1 MCAMKYSGATIGVKY
16 SESDLSVDMIMKE
29 VELPRPLSPLMDVV
43 VRVAGKKERKRKIKT
58 EEICS
63 TSKKKEKKTKKEN
76 NRMNGGNQAGMVS
89 GSGDAQASNSSH
101 SFNTGQHFK
110 IFLVSNS
117 SCLIP
122 TDWHSNSSKYVFLTS
137 TFHHILQAN
146 TLKMSKPSQS
156 ATLWRL
162 KEEVARFQHLFPNPS

>member
-1 MCAMKYSGATIGVKY
+1 MNLFDVFFLQELDRFSKDINSVNRGGDACAMKYSGATIGVKY
-16 SESDLSVDMIMKE
+16 SGSDLSVDMIMKE

-76 NRMNGGNQAGMVS
+76 NRMNGGNQAGVVS
-89 GSGDAQASNSSH
+89 GSGDAQASNSSQ

-110 IFLVSNS
+110 IF
-117 SCLIP
+117 
-122 TDWHSNSSKYVFLTS
+122 WFLTLPVQYLQVG
-137 TFHHILQAN
+137 ILI
-146 TLKMSKPSQS
+146 LPSMYS
-156 ATLWRL
+156 
-162 KEEVARFQHLFPNPS
+162 